1 MQVILKAEMT
11 PEEAAVICKIIGP
24 TSIDSRRTDFN
35 LTEKE
40 TYIAEDIYAVLSKN
54 VGGHNE

>member
-11 PEEAAVICKIIGP
+11 LEEAAVICKMIGP
-24 TSIDSRRTDFN
+24 TSIHSRKTDFN

-40 TYIAEDIYAVLSKN
+40 TYIAKDIYDVLSKN